1 MQLVHI
7 NDAAVSAIRDVD
19 ENHTMAFAADVVSL
33 FCTFAFSFVERYSR
47 LASRQP
53 GSLFCHG
60 RRAFR
65 HNASFRPD
73 DTRAGFCPAPH
84 PGQSLYSLRW

>member
-7 NDAAVSAIRDVD
+7 NDAAVSAIRDLD
-19 ENHTMAFAADVVSL
+19 ENHTMAFAADVVAL
-33 FCTFAFSFVERYSR
+33 FCTFAFSSVERYSR

-60 RRAFR
+60 RRAFPPQR
-65 HNASFRPD
+65 VISP
-73 DTRAGFCPAPH
+73 
-84 PGQSLYSLRW
+84 